1 MGSCCDSS
9 NHVWGQGKRNGRSLK
24 LWPRKAIELF
34 ELTGIFYENL
44 EGKNA
49 ERDADNETWLVTF
62 QKEIKVLLGLFE

>member
-1 MGSCCDSS
+1 M
-9 NHVWGQGKRNGRSLK
+9 K

-44 EGKNA
+44 KGKNA
-49 ERDADNETWLVTF
+49 ERDADNETWLVRF